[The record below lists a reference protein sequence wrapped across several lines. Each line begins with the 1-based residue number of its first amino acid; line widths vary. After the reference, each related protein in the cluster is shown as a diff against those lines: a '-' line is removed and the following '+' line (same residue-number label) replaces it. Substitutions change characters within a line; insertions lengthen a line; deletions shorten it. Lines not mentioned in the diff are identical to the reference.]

1 MKWFV
6 RSSSSKDHG
15 CHGGAPSGAAPL
27 NFATTTNVA
36 AVRSR
41 FFVSLTII
49 GLALIGAACSA
60 GSENAD
66 SESADEPNLFV
77 PDDDA
82 TTTSIEATTSA
93 PDTTEA
99 PTVAPI
105 TGLAVEEVV
114 DPASIDPVAFS
125 ADIQPILERSCAS
138 CHTAAAAG
146 SSGVTLTSAAEAN
159 EFAVAIELYT
169 SAKLMPPWPASH
181 LSLDFADDVSLSELE
196 IATIARW
203 VSDGAELD
211 VDPSTLIVP
220 ALPPSFLEEP
230 EVAMTAVN
238 APFAGNPEDKDDYRC
253 LIFDPGV
260 TDREWILATHFVP
273 DRVEV
278 VHHGIVKLA
287 SADLRE
293 LADELD
299 DATPEPGWSCYGGVG
314 LEGRGGSLRDL
325 GGWAPG
331 TQPVRLPEGYA
342 VPLDPGSFV
351 VVQIHYHYEGEAP
364 ADASEYHLDLASDD
378 EIAAAGGAFETLT
391 DELYLG
397 PAEIPCYEGD
407 TEPLCDRDLARER
420 VRSLYGPMVG
430 VFADVF
436 MSRCGATVEDFAGMT
451 DGNAT
456 STCDLPVQN
465 PGRITSVFAHMHE
478 LGASIRLTLNPGQP
492 DEQILLDIPD
502 WDFEWQLNY
511 RPVDD
516 VVINSGDT
524 IRIDCAWNREL
535 APYEA
540 VGYILWSDGT
550 GDEMCYSSITTA
562 PLN

>member
-1 MKWFV
+1 M
-6 RSSSSKDHG
+6 
-15 CHGGAPSGAAPL
+15 
-27 NFATTTNVA
+27 
-36 AVRSR
+36 RSR
-41 FFVSLTII
+41 WLP
-49 GLALIGAACSA
+49 GLVVLGFALLGACSA
-60 GSENAD
+60 ENEGAT
-66 SESADEPNLFV
+66 DEPNLFV
-77 PDDDA
+77 PADDA
-82 TTTSIEATTSA
+82 TTTSVEATTST

-99 PTVAPI
+99 PVSTTPAVAA
-105 TGLAVEEVV
+105 TEEPV
-114 DPASIDPVAFS
+114 DPVSLDPVVYS
-125 ADIQPILERSCAS
+125 SDIQPILERSCAS
-138 CHTAAAAG
+138 CHTAEAAG
-146 SSGVTLTSAAEAN
+146 SSGVVLTSASQAN
-159 EFAVAIELYT
+159 QFATAIELYT
-169 SAKLMPPWPASH
+169 TAQLMPPWPASH
-181 LSLDFADDVSLSELE
+181 LSLDFADDVSLTQLE

-211 VDPSTLIVP
+211 VDPTTPITP
-220 ALPPSFLEEP
+220 TRPPSFLEEP
-230 EVAMTAVN
+230 EVAMAAVN
-238 APFAGNPEDKDDYRC
+238 APFIGNPEDKDDYRC
-253 LIFDPGV
+253 LIFDPE
-260 TDREWILATHFVP
+260 TSEREWILATHFVP
-273 DRVEV
+273 DQVEI

-299 DATPEPGWSCYGGVG
+299 ASTPEPGWSCYGGVG
-314 LEGRGGSLRDL
+314 LEGRGGSLQDL

-342 VPLDPGSFV
+342 VPLDPGDFV
-351 VVQIHYHYEGEAP
+351 VVQIHYHYEGDAP
-364 ADASEYHLDLASDD
+364 ADASEYHLDLASDE
-378 EIAAAGGAFETLT
+378 EIAAVGGAYESLT

-397 PAEIPCYEGD
+397 PAEIPCYDGD

-436 MSRCGATVEDFAGMT
+436 MSRCGATAEDFAGMT
-451 DGNAT
+451 NGDAS
-456 STCDLPVQN
+456 STCDLPVTN
-465 PGRITSVFAHMHE
+465 PGRITSVFVHMHE
-478 LGASIRLTLNPGQP
+478 LGASIRLTLNPGTPQ
-492 DEQILLDIPD
+492 ERILVDVPD

-516 VVINSGDT
+516 IVINTGDT

-535 APYEA
+535 APYDA